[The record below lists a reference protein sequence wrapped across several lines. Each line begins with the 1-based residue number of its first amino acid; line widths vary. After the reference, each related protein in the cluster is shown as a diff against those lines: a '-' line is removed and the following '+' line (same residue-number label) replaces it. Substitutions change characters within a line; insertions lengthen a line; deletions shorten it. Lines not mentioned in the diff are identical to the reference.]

1 MTLMHCRRS
10 IPLLAAA
17 AALAC
22 VIGGCATASDRE
34 AYFESRSA
42 VIVAQPGTGT
52 SRMAVWPAGTWRSTV
67 AVADRRTASDMPVA
81 PSDSTR

>member
-17 AALAC
+17 ALALILGA
-22 VIGGCATASDRE
+22 CATASDRE
-34 AYFESRSA
+34 AYFESRSS
-42 VIVAQPGTGT
+42 VIAAQPGTGT
-52 SRMAVWPAGTWRSTV
+52 SRMAVWPTSTWRSTV
-67 AVADRRTASDMPVA
+67 AVADRRTASDTPLA